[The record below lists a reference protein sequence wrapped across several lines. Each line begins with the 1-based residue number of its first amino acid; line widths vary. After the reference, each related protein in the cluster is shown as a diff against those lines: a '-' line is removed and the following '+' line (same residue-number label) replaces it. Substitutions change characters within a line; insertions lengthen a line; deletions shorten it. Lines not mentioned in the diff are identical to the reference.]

1 MIDEE
6 RGGVYGAI
14 VACFWFGVALLRF
27 LAMKLKRT
35 GEIQMSEEKHGI
47 KEAKEVLEGLNE
59 VALLVI
65 GQAKDGI
72 QASDAVA
79 IVEKLLLDSEFKA
92 KLVAAVDG
100 IGKVPAELGDLD
112 ASEIFEL
119 GKFEFEQ
126 VKKIISALK

>member
-1 MIDEE
+1 
-6 RGGVYGAI
+6 
-14 VACFWFGVALLRF
+14 
-27 LAMKLKRT
+27 
-35 GEIQMSEEKHGI
+35 MSEEKQGI
-47 KEAKEVLEGLNE
+47 KEAKEVLDGLNE

-79 IVEKLLLDSEFKA
+79 VVEKLLLDSEFKA

-100 IGKVPAELGDLD
+100 IGKVPSELADLD

>member
-1 MIDEE
+1 MVEDSN
-6 RGGVYGAI
+6 GGVYGAI
-14 VACFWFGVALLRF
+14 VAGFWFGVALLRF
-27 LAMKLKRT
+27 LAIRLKRT
-35 GEIQMSEEKHGI
+35 EEIQMSEEKQGI
-47 KEAKEVLEGLNE
+47 KEAKEVLDGLNE

-79 IVEKLLLDSEFKA
+79 VVEKLLLDSEFKA

-100 IGKVPAELGDLD
+100 IGKVPSELADLD